1 MARFD
6 GGLCTK
12 RLVMTSQK
20 YLHAKEHFHAQE
32 TLNLGATRGK
42 PPLGRG
48 NMNAVVIRVE
58 IWMVEEFE
66 VVPRVIVKKVRPRIT
81 SRSRRG
87 LGSSTDRRIRN
98 TEAR

>member
-1 MARFD
+1 
-6 GGLCTK
+6 
-12 RLVMTSQK
+12 
-20 YLHAKEHFHAQE
+20 
-32 TLNLGATRGK
+32 
-42 PPLGRG
+42 
-48 NMNAVVIRVE
+48 MNAVVIRVE